1 MDVGVVLLCVVTESH
16 NMAELPYMR
25 FFTSDWLGS
34 TSLRRV
40 SLAAKGVW
48 IEMLCLMWANTPR
61 GELSRRG
68 KPESIED
75 IASMIHGDRAQVIAA
90 IKELI
95 EAEVAD
101 TREDGTIFSRR
112 MVADVSL
119 SESRADAGRRGGTTT
134 QATVKANAQA
144 NAQANDQA
152 NLKQQAPPIPIPIP
166 IPVPIAKPAPDS
178 PNKELTLAAPSGAEN
193 DVFEPPGPTF
203 NQRAQVRQALIRL
216 GVESGAAQSIS
227 LHPKLTLG
235 MVSSNMNAVKKDK
248 SVRSKAAVLL
258 TRLRR
263 ELEMSD
269 D

>member
-1 MDVGVVLLCVVTESH
+1 
-16 NMAELPYMR
+16 MAELPYMR

-95 EAEVAD
+95 GAEVAD
-101 TREDGTIFSRR
+101 VREDGTIFSRR

-119 SESRADAGRRGGTTT
+119 SESRADAGRRGGSNT
-134 QATVKANAQA
+134 QASVKASAQA
-144 NAQANDQA
+144 NTQASAQANDEA
-152 NLKQQAPPIPIPIP
+152 NLKQQASPIPYPIPIPIP
-166 IPVPIAKPAPDS
+166 KPAPEN
-178 PNKELTLAAPSGAEN
+178 PNKKLTLAAPSGAET
-193 DVFEPPGPTF
+193 DVFETPGPTF

-216 GVESGAAQSIS
+216 GVESGAAQTVS
-227 LHPKLTLG
+227 LHPRLTLA
-235 MVSSNMNAVKKDK
+235 MVTSNMNAVKKDE
-248 SVRSKAAVLL
+248 SIRSKAAVLL
-258 TRLRR
+258 TRLRG
-263 ELEMSD
+263 ELEMTD
-269 D
+269 DPV

>member
-1 MDVGVVLLCVVTESH
+1 
-16 NMAELPYMR
+16 MAELPYMR

-119 SESRADAGRRGGTTT
+119 SETRADAGRRGGSTT
-134 QATVKANAQA
+134 QASAKASAQA
-144 NAQANDQA
+144 NPQASAQANDEA
-152 NLKQQAPPIPIPIP
+152 NVKQQAPPYPIPIPIP
-166 IPVPIAKPAPDS
+166 ILKPAPES
-178 PNKELTLAAPSGAEN
+178 PNKKLTLAAPDGEDSTLL
-193 DVFEPPGPTF
+193 DDHGPNF
-203 NQRAQVRQALIRL
+203 NQRAQIRQGLIRL

-248 SVRSKAAVLL
+248 SIRSKAAVLL
-258 TRLRR
+258 TRLRK
-263 ELEMSD
+263 ELEMAD
-269 D
+269 DQDVAAV